1 MNMKKYIL
9 TSLLL
14 GSLALT
20 GCNDAFLN
28 RTPLDELTDENFW
41 KTEAHVKS
49 VANACYNHL
58 IGKDII
64 NYEALG
70 DDALWYNNSGY
81 RQIGSGAYG
90 SDLSIL
96 NSQWEKFYRGIRECN
111 YFLENYNRAEAVST
125 ETRERY
131 AAEVK
136 FIRAYQYMFLTQ
148 FWGDVPLV
156 TKTLTMDSPELFDPR
171 TPRKDVIDFILNDLR
186 SSYKALPAT
195 IAGGKSDFGRITQAA
210 SLALIARLALYNER
224 WEMAAEASKE
234 IMDMNYFALY
244 TSGGT
249 ANAYRNLFIY
259 EGRASR
265 NASNKE
271 TILAFVYNYTA
282 GTKHNLS
289 RELQVPDQETRLMPT
304 KAFVD
309 SYLCSDGKP
318 VSISPLYSE
327 ASYDAMFQNRDPRLK
342 QAILSP
348 GSAWNGKADGS
359 ASNTATTIFRTPRF
373 TNDKKGCVTRTGF
386 YPVKYC
392 EPTKVSAVGTDDND
406 IIIFRYAEVLL
417 TYAEAMYKQGKLTQD
432 IVDQTINKLRDR
444 VGMHRMNL
452 TELAEWG
459 LNVEDELR
467 RERHVEM
474 FMEGWRYFDVQR
486 WKEGDR
492 LGQDVKGIKKSM
504 VEVQS
509 SVDGYNVDADGYIIT
524 MSGRIFEDPKNY
536 LWSLPFTQMERN
548 PNLKPNN
555 PGWN

>member
-41 KTEAHVKS
+41 RTEAHVKS
-49 VANACYNHL
+49 VANACYTHL

-327 ASYDAMFQNRDPRLK
+327 ASYEALFQNRDPRLK

-359 ASNTATTIFRTPRF
+359 ASNMATTIFRTPRF

-417 TYAEAMYKQGKLTQD
+417 TYAEAMFKQGKLTQD

-486 WKEGDR
+486 WKEGGR

>member
-327 ASYDAMFQNRDPRLK
+327 ASYEAMFQNRDPRLK

>member
-1 MNMKKYIL
+1 MKKYIL

-64 NYEALG
+64 NYEGLG

-96 NSQWEKFYRGIRECN
+96 NSQWEKFYKGIRECN
-111 YFLENYNRAEAVST
+111 YFLENYNRAGGVS
-125 ETRERY
+125 EEIRERY

-171 TPRKDVIDFILNDLR
+171 TPRKEVIDFILNDLR

-195 IAGGKSDFGRITQAA
+195 IAGGKSDFGRISQAA

-224 WEMAAEASKE
+224 WEEAAEAAKE

-244 TSGGT
+244 TSGGA

-282 GTKHNLS
+282 GTRHNLS

-304 KAFVD
+304 KAFVEN
-309 SYLCSDGKP
+309 YLCTDGKP

-327 ASYDAMFQNRDPRLK
+327 ASYDAIFQNRDPRLK
-342 QAILSP
+342 QSILSP

-373 TNDKKGCVTRTGF
+373 TNDKKGCVTRTGY

-392 EPTKVSAVGTDDND
+392 EPTKVGAVNTDDND

-417 TYAEAMYKQGKLTQD
+417 TYAEAMFKQGKLTQD

-459 LNVEDELR
+459 LNVEDEIR
-467 RERHVEM
+467 RERRAEM

-486 WKEGDR
+486 WKEGDL
-492 LGQDVKGIKKSM
+492 LGKDVKGIKKSM

-509 SVDGYNVDADGYIIT
+509 SVDGYATDAEGYIIT

-536 LWSLPFTQMERN
+536 LWSLPYTQMERN

>member
-1 MNMKKYIL
+1 MKKYIL

-359 ASNTATTIFRTPRF
+359 ASNAATTIFRTPRF

-392 EPTKVSAVGTDDND
+392 EPTKVGAVGTDDND

-486 WKEGDR
+486 WKDGDR

>member
-1 MNMKKYIL
+1 KYIL

-359 ASNTATTIFRTPRF
+359 ASNAATTIFRTPRF

-392 EPTKVSAVGTDDND
+392 EPTKVGAVGTDDND

-486 WKEGDR
+486 WKDGDR

-509 SVDGYNVDADGYIIT
+509 
-524 MSGRIFEDPKNY
+524 
-536 LWSLPFTQMERN
+536 
-548 PNLKPNN
+548 
-555 PGWN
+555 

>member
-171 TPRKDVIDFILNDLR
+171 TSRKDVIDFILNDLR

-224 WEMAAEASKE
+224 WEMAAEAAKE
-234 IMDMNYFALY
+234 IMDMNYFSIY

-249 ANAYRNLFIY
+249 SNAYRNLFIY

-309 SYLCSDGKP
+309 NYLCSDGKP

-327 ASYDAMFQNRDPRLK
+327 ASYDALFQNRDPRMK

-417 TYAEAMYKQGKLTQD
+417 TYAEAMFKQGKLTQD

-452 TELAEWG
+452 TELAEWE
-459 LNVEDELR
+459 LNIEDELR
-467 RERHVEM
+467 RERRVEM

-492 LGQDVKGIKKSM
+492 LGNDVKGIKKSM

-509 SVDGYNVDADGYIIT
+509 SVDGYATDADGYIIT

>member
-318 VSISPLYSE
+318 ASISPLYSE

-417 TYAEAMYKQGKLTQD
+417 TYAEAMFKQGKLTQD

-452 TELAEWG
+452 AELAEWG